1 MYKGDNVMMTLENN
15 AVYDFPLDFPR
26 SKKKYPKEEKIAK
39 ILSLSQ
45 NVTGAEKEELDRVS
59 AIIDNSVEAKMSEF
73 ARLCNSSTNKSIG
86 ENLKDRYGSITEALI
101 GILPQVE
108 DYQAEKERAL
118 TEKYENFY

>member
-1 MYKGDNVMMTLENN
+1 MYKGDNVMMTLGNN

-26 SKKKYPKEEKIAK
+26 SKKKYFKEEKIAK

-45 NVTGAEKEELDRVS
+45 NVTGDEKEALD
-59 AIIDNSVEAKMSEF
+59 IDNSVEAKMSEF